1 MSDLITMKKTLEQR
15 LVHIKGVVGVGADP
29 SRGVILVYV
38 EDESVIP
45 RVRPLTARYPVEFKV
60 VGRVSVA

>member
-15 LVHIKGVVGVGADP
+15 LVHIQGVVGVGADLD
-29 SRGVILVYV
+29 RGVILVYV
-38 EDESVIP
+38 EDESVIN
-45 RVRPLTARYPVEFKV
+45 RVRPLTAGYPVEFKV